1 MMKRQAFQIISA
13 AGMAL
18 LLTGCGGSDM
28 ADLRRYVAQVQARP
42 APPIDPMPEF
52 KPYESFTYSA
62 ASLRS
67 PFQPPLKVAPT
78 DVIRSVDPNLKPNLS
93 RPREY
98 LEEFNFDA
106 LRMVGTLG
114 MIGDTQWA
122 LVNDGTGGIHR
133 VRAGNYVGRNHG
145 RIVEISDVAV
155 SVIEIVPDGRGG
167 WVERPRTLP
176 LREKK

>member
-1 MMKRQAFQIISA
+1 MYQRIFPMVAILSA
-13 AGMAL
+13 TVLMS
-18 LLTGCGGSDM
+18 GCGGADM
-28 ADLRRYVAQVQARP
+28 SDLRRYVAQVQARP
-42 APPIDPMPEF
+42 APPIAPMPEF

-67 PFQPPLKVAPT
+67 PFEPPLPVKPT
-78 DVIRSVDPNLKPNLS
+78 EVIRAVDPDLKPDKT

-122 LVNDGTGGIHR
+122 LINDGAGGIHR
-133 VRAGNYVGRNHG
+133 VKEGNYLGRNHG
-145 RIVEISDVAV
+145 RIIEISDIAV
-155 SVIEIVPDGRGG
+155 SVVEIVPDGRGG
-167 WVERPRTLP
+167 WVERPRTIP
-176 LREKK
+176 LVGSR